1 MKTLKILL
9 RSGLFVAAFLTFAG
23 IAHATDFTVN
33 TLDFGADNSTCDVTK
48 CTINEA
54 IAAAKADPGPGPN
67 RIIFDP
73 AISGGTINVT
83 SHLDLD
89 GAFPEL
95 TIFANNDI
103 TLAATSGGFDNYTL
117 YIAPTTSNVTVD
129 GLNFNEGGEI
139 TGLGLA
145 GVGAVKIGGGD
156 VTVTLQNNKFIRN
169 TCSTDNHTLD
179 ISLHSADVE
188 TIISNNTGTFTSLF
202 FYTET
207 EGASYTI
214 TNNEL
219 TNGCIASMIYLK
231 AGAGTISGNTIYSS
245 AEGYAPGERGLG
257 IIAYDNDLFG
267 VTGPSSEWGTV
278 NINNNELY
286 STDTNTDDGADQFT
300 GISITER
307 NRSLTFNITNNTIL
321 PADSNK
327 YLDFGIS
334 VNSGDDIT
342 ITGNKIAMNQ
352 GIGGIIFNPGN
363 TTNEVSNVLIE
374 HNTVYGSNANPGEI
388 GIGITNS
395 PPGTELTLT
404 NATIKN
410 NIFANL
416 STGIIAGLEG
426 DPNGMPTFVNFV
438 NDYNIYYQRPSEERD
453 CASMAITGSEAL
465 GANSLACTVDPAFTD
480 PDNYDFTLLPYS
492 YAIGFA
498 DDGSDAGAEDYDGVR
513 ARTTIYVDDDGV
525 IDHETPGSLV
535 DYNDIQ
541 SAIYA
546 AAPAGDTILVA
557 AGTYTET
564 PDLYGKALT
573 LTGES
578 AENTIIDADEEDV
591 AMTMS
596 SDSVVSNFTIQNT
609 RASTNYEVELH
620 TYDYDGN
627 TYDDGTEGGVPIMLF
642 AVAKS
647 TPADPENDFDFFAEG
662 DILEETASNIGEN
675 LNLGLASGSGLYFTI
690 YYVDSLYP
698 DQATAQA
705 HLDELEMG
713 LTIDKWFP
721 DTFTYSGGVFTF
733 TDPEIADPTVALT
746 VGYNEP
752 TITNIAP
759 EPQGGLYFENTSGT
773 SVSDVNID
781 THGIGVYFTGDT
793 LTNTVLNVIF
803 SNISI
808 CDTFSDATG
817 TNSVNGQDVVEELCL
832 VIPDP
837 EDPEEPDP
845 DATSPVGLTALT
857 LGSRTSSS
865 VTLNWSQV
873 VEANFSHYEIWYGT
887 NATDVA
893 NRNGSAAEWD
903 IDNAANL
910 STISTTSTTITGL
923 SSSTQYYF
931 KIWAVDTSN
940 NQETVASLSVT
951 TSSNGGGGGG
961 GGVVTTPNK
970 PEVEE
975 IVINGPPTNP
985 AITDITETIIDTTET
1000 VKDTIIKD
1008 NYEREAVQQ
1017 VSDIIAEILTT
1028 DLVDKI
1034 VDLDADIE
1042 PTEEDTSSP
1051 YTPEDLAVLTDPNE
1065 DIDGDGISNA
1075 DEIARGTDPLVNNT
1089 GTIDNLFTKPLE
1101 DKEINS
1107 GVGALK
1113 VLGVGDEGFV
1123 VSGSTTP
1130 ESKVEITITN
1140 SKGYKV
1146 TLKTTA
1152 DINGNYILPVTV
1164 TDQLIDGSLLIKAT
1178 NEEGKKDVVLA
1189 KFKESTL
1196 QKPTLTFEGE
1206 KVVRYEDLTLR
1217 ELIALIEASN
1227 EYKNIWAQGSNVYQL
1242 SSLLGTSIEKKIA
1255 FTLERADFKTIEGG
1269 KIIVKGKATPGS
1281 TVVLAYKSVIYSSV
1295 VIADKNGNF
1304 TAELPR
1310 DLQEELAKDPNAT
1323 DALHEFIVFAMD
1335 YKKNEA
1341 SAFNKGQ
1348 FRLFK

>member
-1 MKTLKILL
+1 MKTLKTLL

-33 TLDFGADNSTCDVTK
+33 TLDFGADDNTCDVTK

-129 GLNFNEGGEI
+129 GLNFNEGGQFF
-139 TGLGLA
+139 TGNA

-169 TCSTDNHTLD
+169 SCSTDNHTID
-179 ISLHSADVE
+179 ISLNSIDPDIE
-188 TIISNNTGTFTSLF
+188 TIISNNTSDFTSLF

-207 EGASYTI
+207 AGAFNTI

-231 AGAGTISGNTIYSS
+231 AGAGTIRGNTIYSS
-245 AEGYAPGERGLG
+245 ADDEASHG
-257 IIAYDNDLFG
+257 IIAYDNDFFG
-267 VTGPSSEWGTV
+267 VTGPSEWGTV
-278 NINNNELY
+278 NIDNNELY
-286 STDTNTDDGADQFT
+286 STDTNTDDGAAQFT
-300 GISITER
+300 GISITDY
-307 NRSLTFNITNNTIL
+307 NRRLTFNITNNTIL

-334 VNSGDDIT
+334 VESGDDIT
-342 ITGNKIAMNQ
+342 ITGNKIAMKN
-352 GIGGIIFNPGN
+352 GVGGIIFNLGD
-363 TTNEVSNVLIE
+363 TTSNISNVLVE
-374 HNTVYGSNANPGEI
+374 HNTVYGSNAGPEGA
-388 GIGITNS
+388 IGITNS
-395 PPGTELTLT
+395 PGTGLTLT

-410 NIFANL
+410 NIFANTV
-416 STGIIAGLEG
+416 TGIVAGWDD
-426 DPNGMPTFVNFV
+426 DPNGMPVFVNFV
-438 NDYNIYYQRPSEERD
+438 NDYNIYYQTPTEERD
-453 CASMAITGSEAL
+453 CASMAIRGSEAL
-465 GANSLACTVDPAFTD
+465 GEHSLSTVDPAFTD

-525 IDHETPGSLV
+525 IDHETEGAIV

-627 TYDDGTEGGVPIMLF
+627 TYDDGTEGGVPTMLF

-647 TPADPENDFDFFAEG
+647 TPADAENDFDFIAEEG
-662 DILEETASNIGEN
+662 DTASNIGEN
-675 LNLGLASGSGLYFTI
+675 LHLGLVSGSGMYFTM
-690 YYVDSLYP
+690 YFRDSLYP

-705 HLDELEMG
+705 YLDELEMG
-713 LTIDKWFP
+713 LTIDKWFA

-733 TDPEIADPTVALT
+733 TDPEIADPTVVLT

-752 TITNIAP
+752 AITNAVP

-781 THGIGVYFTGDT
+781 THGIGIYFTGDS

-817 TNSVNGQDVVEELCL
+817 TNSVNGEDVVEELCL

-845 DATSPVGLTALT
+845 DITSPVGLTALT

-931 KIWAVDTSN
+931 KIWAVDASN

-951 TSSNGGGGGG
+951 TSSNGGGGG

-1000 VKDTIIKD
+1000 VKDTIIKENED
-1008 NYEREAVQQ
+1008 KKAQEEKEKNEREAVEQ

-1089 GTIDNLFTKPLE
+1089 GTIDKLFTQPLE
-1101 DKEINS
+1101 GKEINS
-1107 GVGALK
+1107 NVGALK

-1206 KVVRYEDLTLR
+1206 KVIRYEDLTLR

-1227 EYKNIWAQGSNVYQL
+1227 EYKNVWAQGSNVYQL

-1335 YKKNEA
+1335 YKKNET
-1341 SAFNKGQ
+1341 SAFNRGQ